1 METVVLQP
9 LNDMK
14 ATRLALGK
22 ISNGKAYNMIASGE
36 LKVVKLGRRTF
47 VTDVEIKRKVAEL
60 VAAAE
65 AEAVAKLKAAK
76 EEAQAAADADP
87 DVLAAKKMAERIGG
101 QDVEQR

>member
-9 LNDMK
+9 LNDLK
-14 ATRLALGK
+14 AARLALGD
-22 ISNGKAYNMIASGE
+22 ISNGMAYNMIKSGE

-65 AEAVAKLKAAK
+65 AEAVAKLKAAE
-76 EEAQAAADADP
+76 EEAQAAAAADAEDEGGE
-87 DVLAAKKMAERIGG
+87 DGDDDEGAEAAA
-101 QDVEQR
+101 